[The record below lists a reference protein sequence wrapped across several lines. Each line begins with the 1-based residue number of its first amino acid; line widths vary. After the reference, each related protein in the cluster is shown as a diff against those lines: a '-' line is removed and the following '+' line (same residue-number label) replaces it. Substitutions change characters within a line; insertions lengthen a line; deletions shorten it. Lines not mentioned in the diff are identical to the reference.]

1 MFSPAARH
9 SDERCIKLGC
19 RFYISMFPGVVIA
32 TTVNN
37 MAHEDNHR
45 IQRSKRVF
53 INNVD
58 IYASNYIGKFLSA
71 SYIGSTL
78 EEATDD
84 FEEEDLSPRN
94 PGQQKVKP
102 GGYKI
107 VGTIRDQSDSKK
119 CIYTSEEYHQLDR
132 NKLLKQMLECDV
144 IIYNIT
150 EYADQ
155 IEEASWAVKA
165 LHEKMDTFFSPKTF
179 ILVSTVM
186 TWALSKPVDALD
198 LAIPF
203 TDEDYRRRRP
213 HPSFK
218 QHINAEKLVVKLGK
232 TKSSQFSTYVVA
244 SGLQYGMGEQVFHF
258 FFKASW
264 LGEIPKVPIFGEAS
278 ALPTIHIN
286 DLARFACFFFIGFFC
301 LFYCSL
307 SVLCLIFCVIPVSSV
322 ILNLID
328 HKPMQQYI
336 VAVDDSYNTN
346 EDIVK
351 TISSTLGPGRTAV
364 VPAEEAFL
372 VRELTQTY
380 IDLLSV
386 NLRFE
391 AVFIKERLNIRWVS
405 EAGLIEN
412 IEHVVEEY
420 KQTRGLLPIRI
431 CVLGPPAV
439 GKSTIAQKICR
450 HYKLHHVRL
459 RDTISETIAHLESL
473 IHVDNPDEESADMAS
488 GAQEQLDTLKDN
500 MEQNGGRLDDQYVI
514 KIIRDKLKSKP
525 CQNQGFVLDGFPKT
539 YDQAKELFNAD
550 DEEGVDMK
558 NLKICP
564 EFIFPLDATDAF
576 LKDRVLHLPE
586 KEVEGS
592 SYTRERF
599 PHRLSNYRDNNTED
613 ETVLN
618 YFDELNI
625 QAESFEITS
634 VDDMDYLVVTERI
647 VKRVGPSQNYG
658 PTTKELQEA
667 ERTRTEA
674 RLKKEA
680 EQKAEMERLE
690 AEEAAQREARWEEWV
705 SRVEVESNVGAK

>member
-1 MFSPAARH
+1 
-9 SDERCIKLGC
+9 
-19 RFYISMFPGVVIA
+19 
-32 TTVNN
+32 

-286 DLARFACFFFIGFFC
+286 DLA
-301 LFYCSL
+301 
-307 SVLCLIFCVIPVSSV
+307 SV

-539 YDQAKELFNAD
+539 YDQAKELFNGKI
-550 DEEGVDMK
+550 EPEDMPRSY
-558 NLKICP
+558 LSVFVV

-690 AEEAAQREARWEEWV
+690 AEEAAQREARWEEW
-705 SRVEVESNVGAK
+705 SRQLEEVKRQENELLEEQSLPLRSYLTQHVMPTLTQGLIECCGTRPYDPIDFLAEYLLQNNPDVE